1 MARHRSPARDPA
13 DTQNFILGLPSIETR
28 LRLPATNLMYEVCR
42 VQRLNESELAIFDDR
57 FIDHL
62 FDLVETT
69 RNNQDESLNWAVIRL
84 ICALNEQFMVATL
97 PKKKVNTASTRD
109 LPSLAEH
116 DSPER
121 AVRTRAHSASPAP
134 HSQVL
139 EDDGK
144 KHNRVLVVLMRRLG
158 SSKTFGENV
167 IFMLNRSENTQTGLC
182 LKLLILKILY
192 LLFTTEGT
200 SEYFYLNDLR
210 VLLDVFIRELVDL
223 DEDHEALRHTYLR
236 VLYPLIAFTQMKHDP
251 YKREQI
257 KLVLRSLVGNQHFKD
272 VNLTTK
278 RLVERCLRQA
288 EAPLE
293 ELCLGSVKDALLS
306 SGFGGPGEFDSP
318 VDVEAGSSPT
328 LNRTA
333 KEKKVGSMDSYEATT
348 RARLGVPSSGPIRNS
363 SLVDL
368 SKTLEERGDSV
379 TPLDRSQ
386 TNTPTERKP
395 RRKAP
400 APPAAKRKHSV
411 TSTTS
416 SASVVSDGP
425 SGWITFSA

>member
-1 MARHRSPARDPA
+1 
-13 DTQNFILGLPSIETR
+13 
-28 LRLPATNLMYEVCR
+28 MYEVCR
-42 VQRLNESELAIFDDR
+42 VQRLNESELAIFDER

-62 FDLVETT
+62 FELVETT

-97 PKKKVNTASTRD
+97 PKKKVNTASSRD

-121 AVRTRAHSASPAP
+121 QRPRARAQSASPAP
-134 HSQVL
+134 HPHGVVDT
-139 EDDGK
+139 EDGK

-167 IFMLNRSENTQTGLC
+167 IFMLNRSENSPAGLC
-182 LKLLILKILY
+182 LKLLILKVLY

-223 DEDHEALRHTYLR
+223 DEDHDALRHTYLR

-288 EAPLE
+288 EQPLADI
-293 ELCLGSVKDALLS
+293 CLGSVKDALPS
-306 SGFGGPGEFDSP
+306 QSGFGGPGEYEDP
-318 VDVEAGSSPT
+318 AAGGANGDANGEAASDAA
-328 LNRTA
+328 RDHKA
-333 KEKKVGSMDSYEATT
+333 KHVGSMDSYEATT
-348 RARLGVPSSGPIRNS
+348 RARLAVPGQVQVVRNS

-368 SKTLEERGDSV
+368 SKTLEERGDAL

-386 TNTPTERKP
+386 ASTPTERKP

-400 APPAAKRKHSV
+400 APPATKRKHSV

-416 SASVVSDGP
+416 STSAVSDGP

>member
-1 MARHRSPARDPA
+1 MDYEE
-13 DTQNFILGLPSIETR
+13 NFVLGLPSVETR

-42 VQRLNESELAIFDDR
+42 VQRLNESELSVFDER

-69 RNNQDESLNWAVIRL
+69 RNTQDESLNWSVIKL

-97 PKKKVNTASTRD
+97 PKRKQNTSSTRD

-121 AVRTRAHSASPAP
+121 AKRTRAQSASPAP
-134 HSQVL
+134 QSPVCDT
-139 EDDGK
+139 EDGK

-167 IFMLNRSENTQTGLC
+167 IFMLNRSENTAAGLC
-182 LKLLILKILY
+182 LKLLILKVLY

-223 DEDHEALRHTYLR
+223 DEDHDALRHTYLR
-236 VLYPLIAFTQMKHDP
+236 VLYPLIAFTQLKHDS

-288 EAPLE
+288 EAPIDAGFS
-293 ELCLGSVKDALLS
+293 LGSVKDALPS
-306 SGFGGPGEFDSP
+306 QGFGGPGEYDDP
-318 VDVEAGSSPT
+318 VAKGKEA
-328 LNRTA
+328 
-333 KEKKVGSMDSYEATT
+333 GSMDSYEATT
-348 RARLGVPSSGPIRNS
+348 EARLSPPSGRHAGRIRTS

-368 SKTLEERGDSV
+368 SKTLEERQDCV

-386 TNTPTERKP
+386 TSTPTERKP

-400 APPAAKRKHSV
+400 APPSTKRKHSV

-416 SASVVSDGP
+416 STSAVSDGP

>member
-1 MARHRSPARDPA
+1 MDYEE
-13 DTQNFILGLPSIETR
+13 NFILGLPSIETR

-97 PKKKVNTASTRD
+97 PKKKSNPASASTRD
-109 LPSLAEH
+109 LPSLSEH
-116 DSPER
+116 YSPER
-121 AVRTRAHSASPAP
+121 RARAQSASPAP
-134 HSQVL
+134 QTQDL
-139 EDDGK
+139 AEDGK

-167 IFMLNRSENTQTGLC
+167 IFMLNRSENTQSGLC

-236 VLYPLIAFTQMKHDP
+236 VLYPLMAFTQMKHDP

-288 EAPLE
+288 EQPIGD
-293 ELCLGSVKDALLS
+293 LCLGSVKDALPS
-306 SGFGGPGEFDSP
+306 GSGSGFGGPGEFDNP
-318 VDVEAGSSPT
+318 ADAEKDTA
-328 LNRTA
+328 A

-348 RARLGVPSSGPIRNS
+348 RARLGVPGAGSNGPMRNS

-368 SKTLEERGDSV
+368 SKTLEERGDSL

-386 TNTPTERKP
+386 TSTPTERKP

-400 APPAAKRKHSV
+400 APPTAKRKHSV

-416 SASVVSDGP
+416 STSVASDGP